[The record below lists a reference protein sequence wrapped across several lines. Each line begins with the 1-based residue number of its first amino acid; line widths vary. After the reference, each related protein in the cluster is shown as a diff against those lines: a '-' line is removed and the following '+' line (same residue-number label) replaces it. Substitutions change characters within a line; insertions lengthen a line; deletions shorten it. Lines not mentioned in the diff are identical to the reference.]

1 LVATLREMV
10 GAHRQFKPMYPNFPE
25 QVMEMSDARLYL
37 TSFSEAK
44 QLPGKTGQNMFQSPP
59 MP

>member
-1 LVATLREMV
+1 MV